1 MNAARI
7 TAAAIFAITLST
19 TSRMTPAQ
27 TIQVS
32 KDNRT
37 IAITTTDEAEAIADR
52 AVVSI
57 GFTTYGADQDQTYA
71 DASKTSN
78 AIMKA
83 LKDAGVKA
91 DVIESTRQHLSQIDD
106 SDKLRYTKGIRF
118 VFSQE
123 WTITVPAKSAADIL
137 HLAVTS
143 GANNSGDVDWQLRN
157 EQALESEAAEK
168 ALIHAQEI
176 AERMAKGLKAT
187 LGSLVYASN
196 QAPSTRSYDKVT
208 VDALV
213 PPGPPPAPVLKAKPL
228 AISPAKITKS
238 ATVYAVFSLQ

>member
-1 MNAARI
+1 MNAARSTSAI
-7 TAAAIFAITLST
+7 VFAISLFAAALTAT
-19 TSRMTPAQ
+19 AQ

-32 KDNRT
+32 KENRT

-57 GFTTYGADQDQTYA
+57 GFTTYGSDQDQTYA

-91 DVIESTRQHLSQIDD
+91 DAIESTRQHLSQIDD
-106 SDKLRYTKGIRF
+106 SDKLRYAKGIRF

-123 WTITVPAKSAADIL
+123 WTITGAAKNAADIL

-143 GANNSGDVDWQLRN
+143 GANDSGDIDWQLRD

-168 ALIHAQEI
+168 ALIHAQQI
-176 AERMAKGLKAT
+176 AERMAKGLRAT
-187 LGSLVYASN
+187 LGPLVYASN
-196 QAPSTRSYDKVT
+196 QTPSTRLNDMVT
-208 VDALV
+208 DDALV
-213 PPGPPPAPVLKAKPL
+213 PAPPPAPVLKAKPL